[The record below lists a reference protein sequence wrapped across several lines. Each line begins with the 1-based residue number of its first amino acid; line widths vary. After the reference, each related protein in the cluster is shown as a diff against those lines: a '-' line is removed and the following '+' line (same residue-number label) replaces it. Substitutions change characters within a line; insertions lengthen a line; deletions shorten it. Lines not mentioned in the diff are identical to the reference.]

1 MTMTDSCCISDRITP
16 YFKDYLDKYGIDY
29 NNPRDVLANLDKLNQ
44 EKDELIKQINE
55 DAKK

>member
-1 MTMTDSCCISDRITP
+1 MTMTDSCCISDRIAP

-44 EKDELIKQINE
+44 EKEELIK
-55 DAKK
+55 